1 MKIFLLSL
9 IFLSVYGCN
18 KPKTVLICGDHV
30 CINKA
35 EARSFFEENLSLE
48 VKVLDKKNLKEI
60 NLVELNLKPNSENN
74 REISIQQKKQTN
86 LKIKKLTRKEI
97 KKKKNELKNKVKKQ
111 KLLKEIT
118 LKEKNKIKKK
128 SLKNKR
134 VTKPKSA
141 SINSTQKTKI
151 NNIKSKKTV
160 NKTPIKIVDVCTVL
174 EKCSIDEISKFLVEQ
189 GKNEK
194 FPDITTREN

>member
-97 KKKKNELKNKVKKQ
+97 KNKKNELKNK
-111 KLLKEIT
+111 T
-118 LKEKNKIKKK
+118 F
-128 SLKNKR
+128 SH
-134 VTKPKSA
+134 
-141 SINSTQKTKI
+141 
-151 NNIKSKKTV
+151 
-160 NKTPIKIVDVCTVL
+160 
-174 EKCSIDEISKFLVEQ
+174 
-189 GKNEK
+189 
-194 FPDITTREN
+194 